1 MPTPVIAQPIN
12 KAAGLATSAMF
23 CGRLN
28 TPAPSIELNTSA
40 VRAVSPSF
48 FFQGKI
54 QKIDKL
60 TNILHFYDVKTDD
73 DGLSRGWPVKVAPIV
88 RIERLTRNGI
98 LCNLSKKLFKK

>member
-1 MPTPVIAQPIN
+1 MRQAEYTGAEHRAQYQRRQGG
-12 KAAGLATSAMF
+12 KS
-23 CGRLN
+23 
-28 TPAPSIELNTSA
+28 E
-40 VRAVSPSF
+40 F